1 MMRSPRCRVQWAVL
15 MVAAGLAG
23 ACAWFGAA
31 VDGRLSPGGMV
42 PAATEAARADRLL
55 HEGFA
60 SGPPHLVLVT
70 RVTGATRSVEDRA
83 AATQGERLA
92 RRLSADRSVSHV
104 VSYWRSRSPSLRS
117 ADGRSAL
124 VLVRLRGREPEATG
138 TAGRLVPQLAGRH
151 GPLQVEVTGEAASR
165 AEALRLAGQDQL
177 RAELL
182 ALPLTALLLLVVF
195 GSATAALLPVAVGT
209 LAVLGAQAVLRLLT
223 VCTEVAASAANVSSA
238 LGFALAVDYSL
249 FLLAR
254 YREETAA
261 GAGPDTALRT
271 ALRTAGR
278 AVMFS
283 AGTVILS
290 LASLLVFPH
299 AVLRSIAYGGIAVAA
314 FAALAA
320 LVVLPAL
327 LTVLGPR
334 IHRPGVLTRR
344 LRRTRPGPLPG
355 SRADGLGRWG
365 RLARTAQRRPG
376 LVAVAVTAVLLVL
389 ASPFTRVQIGLFDD
403 RVQPASSTVAKA
415 GAVLRHDY
423 RLGTVITPTTVV
435 LPRFDLRRQAA
446 GLDAYARRISL
457 RSGVQQVET
466 ATGSYTRGVRTPPA
480 GAAASAFASPRGA
493 RLAVATPG
501 EPYSTANR
509 DLARA
514 LRRLPAPAPVLVGG
528 PGAVLNDVQQALLS
542 RLPWCLSLAAAALL
556 ALTLALTRRPVMA
569 LTALLLNA
577 LSLAASFGALVFVF
591 QEGHLA
597 GLLGGFTVTGSTD
610 VLMPTLIFGI
620 AFGLSM
626 DYEILLLARVCEE
639 YERSPDAATAVA
651 RGLDHTARLFTWAA
665 LTLAVVMAALATSD
679 LVMLKIIGVGL
690 ALAVLLDATVVRGLL
705 APSVLA
711 LAGRAAWWSPWPR
724 PPVPAPRP
732 LPQRQLPMGPVP
744 AKHPRSDP

>member
-1 MMRSPRCRVQWAVL
+1 M
-15 MVAAGLAG
+15 
-23 ACAWFGAA
+23 
-31 VDGRLSPGGMV
+31 
-42 PAATEAARADRLL
+42 PAATEAARADRVLQ
-55 HEGFA
+55 ERFA

-70 RVTGATRSVEDRA
+70 RVTGAAKSVDGRA
-83 AATQGERLA
+83 AAAQGERLE
-92 RRLSADRSVSHV
+92 RQLSADRSVSQV
-104 VSYWRSRSPSLRS
+104 VSYWQTRSPSLRS
-117 ADGRSAL
+117 ADRRSAL
-124 VLVRLRGREPEATG
+124 VLVRLRGREQEATRA
-138 TAGRLVPQLAGRH
+138 AGRLVPRTAGRH

-165 AEALRLAGQDQL
+165 GEALRLTEQDRI
-177 RAELL
+177 RAEVL
-182 ALPLTALLLLVVF
+182 ALPLTAVLLLVVF
-195 GSATAALLPVAVGT
+195 GSAVATLLPVAVGV

-223 VCTEVAASAANVSSA
+223 FCTEVAVSAANISSA
-238 LGFALAVDYSL
+238 LGFALAIDYSL

-254 YREETAA
+254 CREETAA
-261 GAGPDTALRT
+261 GADPETALRT

-278 AVMFS
+278 AVLFS

-299 AVLRSIAYGGIAVAA
+299 TILRSIAYSGIAVTA

-334 IHRPGVLTRR
+334 VHRPGVLARR
-344 LRRTRPGPLPG
+344 LRRRLRRRIRSGPHPG

-365 RLARTAQRRPG
+365 RMALAAQRRPG
-376 LVAVAVTAVLLVL
+376 LVAVTVTAVLLVL
-389 ASPFTRVQIGLFDD
+389 ATPFTHVRTGLFDD

-423 RLGTVITPTTVV
+423 RPGAVITPTTVV
-435 LPRFDLRRQAA
+435 LPHFDLRQRAA
-446 GLDAYARRISL
+446 ELDAYARRISL
-457 RSGVQQVET
+457 QKGAEQVET
-466 ATGSYTRGVRTPPA
+466 ATGSYTHGTRTPA
-480 GAAASAFASPRGA
+480 ARAAASPFASPRGVW
-493 RLAVATPG
+493 LAVTTPG

-509 DLARA
+509 DLART

-528 PGAVLNDVQQALLS
+528 PGAVLDDVQQALVS
-542 RLPWCLSLAAAALL
+542 RLPWCLSLAGTTLL
-556 ALTLALTRRPVMA
+556 ALTFALTRRPVMA

-591 QEGHLA
+591 QEGHFA
-597 GLLGGFTVTGSTD
+597 GLLGGFPVTGTTD
-610 VLMPTLIFGI
+610 VLMPALIFGI

-639 YERSPDAATAVA
+639 YERAPDAATAVV

-665 LTLAVVMAALATSD
+665 LTLAAVMAALATSD

-705 APSVLA
+705 APAVLA
-711 LAGRAAWWSPWPR
+711 LAGRATWWSPWPR
-724 PPVPAPRP
+724 PTAPAPQP
-732 LPQRQLPMGPVP
+732 LPQRQPLAGT
-744 AKHPRSDP
+744 AGAQQPRSDP

>member
-1 MMRSPRCRVQWAVL
+1 MRSPRCRAAWTVL
-15 MVAAGLAG
+15 ALAAGLAA

-31 VDGRLSPGGMV
+31 VDGRLSPGGVV

-55 HEGFA
+55 QEGFA
-60 SGPPHLVLVT
+60 SAPPHLVLVT
-70 RVTGATRSVEDRA
+70 RVSGAIRSVEEGA
-83 AATQGERLA
+83 AAAQGNELV
-92 RRLSADRSVSHV
+92 RRLSTDRSVARV
-104 VSYWRSRSPSLRS
+104 VSYWQTRAPSLRS
-117 ADGRSAL
+117 ADRRGAL
-124 VLVRLRGREPEATG
+124 VLVRLRGGEREATAA
-138 TAGRLVPQLAGRH
+138 AGRLVPRMAGRH

-165 AEALRLAGQDQL
+165 AEALRLAERDQF
-177 RAELL
+177 RAEVL

-195 GSATAALLPVAVGT
+195 GSAVAALLPVAVGV

-223 VCTEVAASAANVSSA
+223 FCTEVTVSATNISSA

-254 YREETAA
+254 HREETAA
-261 GAGPDTALRT
+261 GAEPGTALRT

-278 AVMFS
+278 AVLFS

-299 AVLRSIAYGGIAVAA
+299 TVLRSIAYGGIAVTA
-314 FAALAA
+314 FAALAG

-334 IHRPGVLTRR
+334 VHRPGVLARR
-344 LRRTRPGPLPG
+344 RRRPGPHSG
-355 SRADGLGRWG
+355 SGTAGLGRWG
-365 RLARTAQRRPG
+365 RLALTAQRRPG
-376 LVAVAVTAVLLVL
+376 LVAIGVTVVLLTL
-389 ASPFTRVQIGLFDD
+389 AAPFTRVQIGLFDD
-403 RVQPASSTVAKA
+403 RVQPTASTVAKA
-415 GAVLRHDY
+415 GTVLRHDY

-435 LPRFDLRRQAA
+435 LPHFDPRRHAA
-446 GLDAYARRISL
+446 DLDAYARRVSL
-457 RSGVQQVET
+457 QKSVARVET
-466 ATGSYTRGVRTPPA
+466 ATGSYARGARTPPA
-480 GAAASAFASPRGA
+480 GTAASAYASPHGA
-493 RLAVATPG
+493 WLAVATPG

-509 DLARA
+509 DLART
-514 LRRLPAPAPVLVGG
+514 LRHLPAPAPVLVGG
-528 PGAVLNDVQQALLS
+528 PGAVLDDVQRTLLA
-542 RLPWCLSLAAAALL
+542 RLPWCLAIAGATLL

-591 QEGHLA
+591 QEGHGA
-597 GLLGGFTVTGSTD
+597 GLLGGFPVTGTTD
-610 VLMPTLIFGI
+610 VLMPALIFGI

-626 DYEILLLARVCEE
+626 DYEIFLLARVCEE
-639 YERSPDAATAVA
+639 YERVPDAATAVV
-651 RGLDHTARLFTWAA
+651 RGLDRTARLFTWAA

-705 APSVLA
+705 APAVLA

-724 PPVPAPRP
+724 PPAPAPQPSPQRRP
-732 LPQRQLPMGPVP
+732 LAGP
-744 AKHPRSDP
+744 AGTRHPRSDP